1 MPFDTM
7 QAARIVKSAK
17 KAKIQSSIIYMGP
30 SLIDGAPI
38 MVIAVISKRNRKT
51 GAMLQ
56 TYIMRSD
63 IDPRHASAQGL
74 DVSIC
79 GACPLRGDINPGGKQ
94 AKNRPCYVVL
104 GQGPTIVWKAFQRD
118 YYPTVSGFDAIA
130 EIGAGQMVRIGTYG
144 DGAAVPAHIW
154 QALLSRANG
163 HTAYSHQSGLA
174 QSAFDPAIYMVS
186 ADSEAQ
192 ARAAWETG
200 KRTFRVIDTV
210 SDIVKGKEILCPA
223 SKEAGAKT
231 TCFSCGLCGGN
242 GVKAKSIAIPAHG
255 NGATHIRK
263 RQAA

>member
-1 MPFDTM
+1 M
-7 QAARIVKSAK
+7 KSK
-17 KAKIQSSIIYMGP
+17 PKAQSSIIYMGP

-63 IDPRHASAQGL
+63 IDPRRASALGL
-74 DVSIC
+74 DRSIC
-79 GACPLRGDINPGGKQ
+79 GDCPLRGVANPNGKQ
-94 AKNRPCYVVL
+94 AAKRPCYVVL
-104 GQGPTIVWKAFQRD
+104 GQGPTIVWKAFQRGF
-118 YYPTVSGFDAIA
+118 YPTVSGFDAIA
-130 EIGAGQMVRIGTYG
+130 EIGAGRMIRIGTYG

-163 HTAYSHQSGLA
+163 HTAYSHQSGLS

-186 ADSEAQ
+186 ADSEEQ
-192 ARAAWETG
+192 ARAAWESG

-210 SDIVKGKEILCPA
+210 GDIVKGKEILCPA

-242 GVKAKSIAIPAHG
+242 SVKAKSIAIPAHG
-255 NGATHIRK
+255 NGASYIKRK
-263 RQAA
+263 AA

>member
-1 MPFDTM
+1 MPYDTM
-7 QAARIVKSAK
+7 QSETIIRKARKL
-17 KAKIQSSIIYMGP
+17 KAKSSIIYMGP

-38 MVIAVISKRNRKT
+38 MVVAVISKRNRKT

-74 DVSIC
+74 DFSIC
-79 GACPLRGDINPGGKQ
+79 GNCPLRGEINPGGKQ

-104 GQGPTIVWKAFQRD
+104 GQGPTGVFKGFKKGIYGEA
-118 YYPTVSGFDAIA
+118 YSFDAIA
-130 EIGAGQMVRIGTYG
+130 AIGEGRMIRIGTYG
-144 DGAAVPAHIW
+144 DGAAVPAYVW

-192 ARAAWETG
+192 ARAAWESG
-200 KRTFRVIDTV
+200 RRTFRVINTV
-210 SDIVKGKEILCPA
+210 GDIVKGKEILCPA

-263 RQAA
+263 RNAA

>member
-1 MPFDTM
+1 M
-7 QAARIVKSAK
+7 KSK
-17 KAKIQSSIIYMGP
+17 PKAQSSIIYMGP

-63 IDPRHASAQGL
+63 MDPRRASALGL
-74 DVSIC
+74 DRSIC
-79 GACPLRGDINPGGKQ
+79 GDCPLRGIANPNGKQ
-94 AKNRPCYVVL
+94 AAKRPCYVVL

-118 YYPTVSGFDAIA
+118 FYPTISGFDAIA
-130 EIGAGQMVRIGTYG
+130 EIGAGRMIRIGTYG

-163 HTAYSHQSGLA
+163 HTAYSHQSGLS

-186 ADSEAQ
+186 ADSEEQ

-210 SDIVKGKEILCPA
+210 GDIVKGKEILCPA

-242 GVKAKSIAIPAHG
+242 SVKAKSIAIPAHG
-255 NGATHIRK
+255 NGASYIKRK
-263 RQAA
+263 AA

>member
-1 MPFDTM
+1 M
-7 QAARIVKSAK
+7 I
-17 KAKIQSSIIYMGP
+17 
-30 SLIDGAPI
+30 
-38 MVIAVISKRNRKT
+38 
-51 GAMLQ
+51 
-56 TYIMRSD
+56 
-63 IDPRHASAQGL
+63 
-74 DVSIC
+74 
-79 GACPLRGDINPGGKQ
+79 
-94 AKNRPCYVVL
+94 
-104 GQGPTIVWKAFQRD
+104 
-118 YYPTVSGFDAIA
+118 
-130 EIGAGQMVRIGTYG
+130 RIGTYG
-144 DGAAVPAHIW
+144 DGAAVPAYVW

-242 GVKAKSIAIPAHG
+242 SVKAKSIAIPAHG

-263 RQAA
+263 RNAA

>member
-1 MPFDTM
+1 M
-7 QAARIVKSAK
+7 QTKRIIK
-17 KAKIQSSIIYMGP
+17 KAAKLKAQSSVIYMGP

-38 MVIAVISKRNRKT
+38 MAIAVISKRNRKT

-63 IDPRHASAQGL
+63 IDPRQASAMGL
-74 DVSIC
+74 DFSIC
-79 GACPLRGDINPGGKQ
+79 GNCPLRGVANPGGKQ
-94 AKNRPCYVVL
+94 AAKRPCYVIL
-104 GQGPTIVWKAFQRD
+104 GQGPTIVYKSFLKGT
-118 YYPTVSGFDAIA
+118 YPIISGFDAIA
-130 EIGAGQMVRIGTYG
+130 ALGEGRMIRIGTYG

-154 QALLSRANG
+154 QALLSKAAG
-163 HTAYSHQSGLA
+163 HTAYSHQSGLS

-192 ARAAWETG
+192 ARAAWEAG

-210 SDIVKGKEILCPA
+210 GDIVKGKEILCPA

-242 GVKAKSIAIPAHG
+242 SVKAKSIAIPAHG
-255 NGATHIRK
+255 NGATYLKRK
-263 RQAA
+263 AA

>member
-1 MPFDTM
+1 M
-7 QAARIVKSAK
+7 QAKRIIKQARKL
-17 KAKIQSSIIYMGP
+17 KAQSSVIYMGP

-63 IDPRHASAQGL
+63 IDPRKASALGL

-79 GACPLRGDINPGGKQ
+79 GNCPLRGLVNPGGKQ
-94 AKNRPCYVVL
+94 AAKRPCYVIL
-104 GQGPTIVWKAFQRD
+104 AQGPTIVYKSFLKGN
-118 YYPTVSGFDAIA
+118 YPVLNSFDAIA
-130 EIGAGQMVRIGTYG
+130 ALGEGRKVRVGTYG
-144 DGAAVPAHIW
+144 DGAAVPAYIW
-154 QALLSRANG
+154 QALLSKAAG

-174 QSAFDPAIYMVS
+174 QAAFDPAIYMVS
-186 ADSEAQ
+186 ADNEAQ

-200 KRTFRVIDTV
+200 ARTFRVVESV

-223 SKEAGAKT
+223 SKEAGAKV

-242 GVKAKSIAIPAHG
+242 GIKAKSIAIPAHG
-255 NGATHIRK
+255 NGATYLKRK
-263 RQAA
+263 AA

>member
-1 MPFDTM
+1 M
-7 QAARIVKSAK
+7 KSK
-17 KAKIQSSIIYMGP
+17 PKAQSSIIYMGP

-63 IDPRHASAQGL
+63 IDPRRASALGL
-74 DVSIC
+74 DYSIC
-79 GACPLRGDINPGGKQ
+79 GDCPLRGVANPNGKQ
-94 AKNRPCYVVL
+94 AAKRPCYVIL
-104 GQGPTIVWKAFQRD
+104 GQGPTIVYKGFQNGI
-118 YYPTVSGFDAIA
+118 YPTLSSFDEIA
-130 EIGAGQMVRIGTYG
+130 ALGEDRMIRIGTYG

-163 HTAYSHQSGLA
+163 HTAYSHQSGLS

-200 KRTFRVIDTV
+200 KRTFRVVNSV

-223 SKEAGAKT
+223 SKEAGART
-231 TCFSCGLCGGN
+231 TCFTCGLCGGN

-255 NGATHIRK
+255 NGASYIKRK
-263 RQAA
+263 AA

>member
-1 MPFDTM
+1 MKT
-7 QAARIVKSAK
+7 K
-17 KAKIQSSIIYMGP
+17 KPKAQSSVIYNGP

-63 IDPRHASAQGL
+63 IDPRKASALGL
-74 DVSIC
+74 DYSIC
-79 GACPLRGDINPGGKQ
+79 GNCPLKGIANPNGKQ
-94 AKNRPCYVVL
+94 AAKRPCYVIL
-104 GQGPTIVWKAFQRD
+104 GQGPTIVWKGFQKGI
-118 YYPTVSGFDAIA
+118 YPALDSFDAIA
-130 EIGAGQMVRIGTYG
+130 ALGEGRMIRIGTYG

-154 QALLSRANG
+154 QALLSRAVG

-186 ADSEAQ
+186 ADNEAQ
-192 ARAAWETG
+192 ARAAWEGG
-200 KRTFRVIDTV
+200 KRTFRVVESV

-242 GVKAKSIAIPAHG
+242 SIKAKSIAIPAHG
-255 NGATHIRK
+255 NGATYLKRK
-263 RQAA
+263 AA